1 MQELL
6 GYTFFQNALLSAL
19 LISIATGVI
28 GSLIVVNRM
37 VFLSG
42 GIAHASYGG
51 IGIALFF
58 GLPFFVGTTIFSVTV
73 AVIIALL
80 TLKSRDFIDTYIGVI
95 WAVGMA
101 VGIVLI
107 DKTSG
112 YSSDLMSY
120 LFGSIL
126 AVSKEDIY
134 YMVGIVSLI
143 VMIVTIW
150 YRKILAVSYDME
162 YAGLLG
168 INIKFFYT
176 LILILSSLTI
186 VIAIKVIGL
195 ILVIALLTIPTF
207 IALKLSSSLK
217 SMMILSSLFSMLFT
231 VTGLIAS
238 YYLDITSGASII
250 LISALFFVGFNF
262 LL

>member
-6 GYTFFQNALLSAL
+6 SYDFFQNALLSAF

-37 VFLSG
+37 VFLTG

-73 AVIIALL
+73 AIIIALL
-80 TLKSRDFIDTYIGVI
+80 TLKNREFIDTYIGVI

-134 YMVGIVSLI
+134 YMIGIVSLI

-150 YRKILAVSYDME
+150 YRKILAVSYDIE

-217 SMMILSSLFSMLFT
+217 TMMILSSLFSMLFT
-231 VTGLIAS
+231 IIGLIAS

-250 LISALFFVGFNF
+250 LISAIFFVGFNF